1 MKLKF
6 KLISGSGGVMDVDQV
21 MQKPCGLVAVGKIAS
36 GSISTGEKISI
47 QNADKMPIY
56 DGLKRIEKDHEE
68 VRGAIQGELVGV
80 CLGQT
85 SKSALVDYLINQGR

>member
-6 KLISGSGGVMDVDQV
+6 KLISGSGGVMDVDQI
-21 MQKPCGLVAVGKIAS
+21 MQKPCGLVAVGKITS
-36 GSISTGEKISI
+36 GGLSKGEMISI

-56 DGLKRIEKDHEE
+56 DGLKRIEKNHEE

-85 SKSALVDYLINQGR
+85 SKSALIDYLINKSQ